1 MPGTLVRVAIDPNS
15 PLAEG
20 IGGRDWV
27 MFQDDRT
34 MQPGLGT
41 AVATYPAAGTPAYAT
56 SGLTIGVDTLAG
68 STALVDEAIGD
79 GGRAVLFSIDP
90 NFRAWT
96 QGTQRRLRN
105 ALLGDSAG
113 LLRAPLAGSKERAPA
128 EKAAADAV
136 AKVPALGSAI
146 RIRVAASDA
155 AATTKILNRHGAEIV
170 RVDLGAETLF
180 LVANRGDLSYDEH
193 PSFALIVRDIEKAG
207 INLRAASLP

>member
-1 MPGTLVRVAIDPNS
+1 MPGTLVRVALDPNS

-20 IGGRDWV
+20 IGARDWV

-34 MQPGLGT
+34 MQPGLGS
-41 AVATYPAAGTPAYAT
+41 AVATFPAAGTSAYAT
-56 SGLTIGVDTLAG
+56 SGLAIGGETLAG

-90 NFRAWT
+90 NFRA
-96 QGTQRRLRN
+96 GTHGPQRHAWH
-105 ALLGDSAG
+105 ALVGDAAG
-113 LLRAPLAGSKERAPA
+113 VPRAPLAGPKEGAPA

-155 AATTKILNRHGAEIV
+155 AATTKILNRHGAEFV
-170 RVDLGAETLF
+170 RVDL
-180 LVANRGDLSYDEH
+180 D
-193 PSFALIVRDIEKAG
+193 
-207 INLRAASLP
+207 